1 MDTFSARSEDIWLK
15 KRILLPQVS
24 FRHSTIKFIVP
35 GLLEINKP
43 RESGRVRQLPD
54 VPIEDQ
60 EPYLNYG
67 MF

>member
-1 MDTFSARSEDIWLK
+1 MQK
-15 KRILLPQVS
+15 KLIFLPQVS
-24 FRHSTIKFIVP
+24 YRHSTIQLIVP
-35 GLLEINKP
+35 SPLEINKP
-43 RESGRVRQLPD
+43 RVGGRVRQLPD